1 MYMVNTF
8 FTINRAIMP
17 IFRGET
23 CDMFT
28 FKRANHEASIIK
40 EKDEHLKR
48 LLDVMT
54 NVFVDTNQIVSSNKE
69 ASAQLE
75 LYADDQAEAME
86 DLISFIKD
94 FTKGTEQITLSV
106 SELSNIIVSAVKTGK
121 QLTGQTEQMDTVFEE
136 GRQSIQLIN
145 DSVASVIQS
154 FSALSTVMEE
164 VNKSTSEIQK

>member
-1 MYMVNTF
+1 
-8 FTINRAIMP
+8 
-17 IFRGET
+17 
-23 CDMFT
+23 MFT

-121 QLTGQTEQMDTVFEE
+121 QLTGQTEQMDTVSEE